1 MREED
6 IKCDS
11 TCKHRSPSEPAAL
24 KFIYLYSLMLFGIA
38 FIMLLYSGV
47 ETGTKAELKVVTC
60 GAGFAI
66 AVLSLT
72 MLVGAKRE
80 TPGK

>member
-1 MREED
+1 M
-6 IKCDS
+6 
-11 TCKHRSPSEPAAL
+11 

-60 GAGFAI
+60 AAGVAI
-66 AVLSLT
+66 AALSLG
-72 MLVGAKRE
+72 MLVGAKRY
-80 TPGK
+80 TPEK